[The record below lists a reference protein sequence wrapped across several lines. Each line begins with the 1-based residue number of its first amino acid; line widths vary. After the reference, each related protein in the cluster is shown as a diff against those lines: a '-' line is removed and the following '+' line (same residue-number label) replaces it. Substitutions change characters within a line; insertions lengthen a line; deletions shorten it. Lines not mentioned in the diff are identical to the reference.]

1 VNSTVAIECSYQNIG
16 IATSLALT
24 MFEGDDL
31 NNAMGIPFFYGV
43 CEAVTVGIFCLICW
57 KAGWSKAPSDA
68 PLWKVLITSYEIVA
82 VHGDELN
89 ETVDGGFPSIEE
101 KTRESDYLEMGNMPV
116 VKPT

>member
-1 VNSTVAIECSYQNIG
+1 VNSTVAIECSYQNVG

-43 CEAVTVGIFCLICW
+43 CEAVIVGIFCLICW

-68 PLWKVLITSYEIVA
+68 PFWKVLITSYEIVA

-89 ETVDGGFPSIEE
+89 ETADGAFPSIEE

-116 VKPT
+116 MKPT